1 VAKRGKFSVQKRRRE
16 AARRLKKQDKEER
29 RARRKEE
36 VEDNVLGDDEYVDP
50 DIAHITPGPQPA
62 LFDVPPLEED
72 DDEN

>member
-16 AARRLKKQDKEER
+16 AARRLKKQDKAER

-36 VEDNVLGDDEYVDP
+36 TDEMGPDGGDIDP

-62 LFDVPPLEED
+62 LYDLPPQD
-72 DDEN
+72 DDDDD